1 MSDILLMGPKKLVDP
16 LSFCGIDIEACDSGV
31 AGCEMIRNAAHPIV
45 FVTERLAKEMV
56 EELTAAEKR
65 GQNIVLLPDHRGTT
79 GFYKEKLE
87 ELIKKAT
94 GASKI

>member
-1 MSDILLMGPKKLVDP
+1 MSDILLIGPRKLVTP
-16 LSFCGIDIEACDSGV
+16 LSFCGIDVAACDSGR
-31 AGCEMIRNAAHPIV
+31 AGCEMIEAAIHPVI
-45 FVTERLAKEMV
+45 FMTERLAAEMP
-56 EELTAAEKR
+56 EAIAAAEKK
-65 GQNIVLLPDHRGTT
+65 GQNVVLLPDHRGTT